1 MIKVFHRVMGN
12 HRLHVANINLDN
24 MMKLDPA
31 PSVNE
36 LLEMAFRLTQNIDGS
51 WSRGPLF
58 ETGEENYDYDSRV
71 ELVTPLHVDSD
82 GKTWGHRSTMM
93 FDEMELNGKTYTVNA
108 AGFSEKQ
115 PLKISPIKVA

>member
-12 HRLHVANINLDN
+12 HRLHVANVATDSLD
-24 MMKLDPA
+24 
-31 PSVNE
+31 V
-36 LLEMAFRLTQNIDGS
+36 AFRLTQNIDGS

-58 ETGEENYDYDSRV
+58 ETGEQNYDYDSRV
-71 ELVTPLHVDSD
+71 ELVTPLNVDSD